1 MIVDYLLEL
10 ASKQELTAATGST
23 NAADFEQDE
32 PTTGLDCQEV
42 VMIFQVA
49 EDVSGTLQFEIQ
61 DADTNDEA
69 QYATAVAGPVL
80 TDPVAGTQVVVKMP
94 YKHKRF
100 VRAYFGGE
108 PTAGK
113 VNALITSGFTQNEPF
128 KVLQSYK
135 DSRPDLPAPLGP
147 DITYVTKADADKNY
161 LGKTEKA
168 ASAAVADSA
177 NALKAGVKVDAATR
191 ADSAAS
197 ADSLKE
203 GVKVAAAERADSA
216 ASADALKAGVKV
228 AAAER
233 ADSAASADALKAG
246 VKVDSAASADT
257 AKGLAT
263 GTKVDLTSQVQGVL
277 PVANGGTGKATS

>member
-10 ASKQELTAATGST
+10 ARKQELTAAAGST

-32 PTTGLDCQEV
+32 PTTGLDGQEV

-49 EDVSGTLQFEIQ
+49 EDVTGNLQFGIQ

-80 TDPVAGTQVVVKMP
+80 TDPAAGTQVVVKMP
-94 YKHKRF
+94 YKHKRY
-100 VRAYFGGE
+100 VRAYFGGA

-135 DSRPDLPAPLGP
+135 DSRPDLPAALGA
-147 DITYVTKADADKNY
+147 DITYVTKADADKTY

-191 ADSAAS
+191 ADT
-197 ADSLKE
+197 
-203 GVKVAAAERADSA
+203 A

-233 ADSAASADALKAG
+233 ADSSASADALKTG
-246 VKVDSAASADT
+246 V
-257 AKGLAT
+257 
-263 GTKVDLTSQVQGVL
+263 KVDLTSQVRGVL
-277 PVANGGTGKATS
+277 PVANGGTGKTTA